1 MQAVLWPLL
10 LQVILI
16 ALNAVFACAEIAV
29 ISVNDNKLAQLVAQG
44 DKRAL
49 RLARLTSRPAQFLA
63 TIQIA
68 ITLSGFLGSAF
79 AADHFSDRLVAL
91 LLRAGVPIPE
101 KTLDTLSVI
110 LITLLLSYFTL
121 VFGELVPKR
130 LAMKKSESL
139 AMGLSALISAISAI
153 FTPVV
158 TVLTASTN
166 GVLRLLGVD
175 PNADEEEVSEE
186 EIKMMVDRGSEKGV
200 FDSATKEFI
209 QNVFEFDDLTVG
221 EFATHRT
228 ELDLL
233 WTSQTTEEWKQILF
247 ETRHTRY
254 PVCAGSVDQVV
265 GILDARDFFR
275 LQDRP
280 IQEILDTVV
289 KPAFFVPETLKAD
302 VLFQQMKQR
311 RTYYAVVLDEYGGL
325 LGVVTIRDL
334 LEQLVGEIQQE
345 GELPEIQPLEEG
357 TWRIQG
363 SAPLDDVARTLGVDL
378 PLEEYDTF
386 GGYVFGLYGSVPQ
399 DGRNILL
406 QTDRLQIQMTQIQH
420 HRLEE
425 ALVTLLPEGKED
437 P

>member
-153 FTPVV
+153 FAPVV
-158 TVLTASTN
+158 TVRTASTN

-325 LGVVTIRDL
+325 LGGVTIRDL

>member
-1 MQAVLWPLL
+1 MQAGLWPLL

-153 FTPVV
+153 FAPVV

-247 ETRHTRY
+247 KTRHTRY

-357 TWRIQG
+357 AWRIQG